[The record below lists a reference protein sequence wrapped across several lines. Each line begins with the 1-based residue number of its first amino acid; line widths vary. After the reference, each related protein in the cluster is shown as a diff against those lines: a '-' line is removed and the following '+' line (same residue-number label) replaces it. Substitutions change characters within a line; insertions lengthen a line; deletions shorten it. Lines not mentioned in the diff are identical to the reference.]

1 MATTINDV
9 NTIQIRNAKNGD
21 FDLNLSGG
29 GGGESKPFYPI
40 VTFDDQMQ
48 VTDIQQGV
56 VSAQSGTV
64 IGRMGGQEQ
73 AFSVITLSN
82 FQPGSGLISRYFVS
96 AMNLGVFELI
106 LNASDEITE
115 VQLINGRISLFNGD
129 KLSINSHEIIG
140 LTTPYVGLVSVDD
153 STEEETITQFSVA
166 TGGKMAYSA
175 DSNVICL
182 NYGTG
187 DDELF
192 YNKGVNDITFDAN
205 AEWYE
210 IVSV

>member
-56 VSAQSGTV
+56 VSAKGGTV
-64 IGRMGGQEQ
+64 IGRMGGEEQ
-73 AFSVITLSN
+73 PFSVITLSA
-82 FQPGSGLISRYFVS
+82 FSQGGLTNRYFVS
-96 AMNLGVFELI
+96 VFYLGVFELI
-106 LNASDEITE
+106 LNASNEITE
-115 VQLINGRISLFNGD
+115 TQFINGRISVCGLAMRT
-129 KLSINSHEIIG
+129 INSHEIGNMGTSYPVLI
-140 LTTPYVGLVSVDD
+140 SVDE
-153 STEEETITQFSVA
+153 STEEETITQFTGVQ
-166 TGGKMAYSA
+166 GGKKLHLVNT
-175 DSNVICL
+175 DIVPL
-182 NYGTG
+182 NYGVT
-187 DDELF
+187 DNVLF